1 MFARLR
7 KHGVTE
13 NDAHMLA
20 REPQLAAY
28 LDGAGDTRLAELASW
43 VVNDLAT
50 AIREGTNRVG
60 VKELAALV
68 ALVTEGS
75 ISVRIARDVLAEA
88 QTSGEAPANIVDRK
102 GLRVVSDEG
111 QLRAAIQGVLD
122 ANPAKV
128 AEYRGGKKGLTGFF
142 TGLVMRAT
150 NGQADPKTVARLLSE
165 MLG

>member
-1 MFARLR
+1 MAARLR
-7 KHGVTE
+7 QHGVSE
-13 NDAHMLA
+13 NDAHLLA

-28 LDGAGDTRLAELASW
+28 LEGAGDKRLAELAPW

-50 AIREGTNRVG
+50 PIREGTNRVG
-60 VKELAALV
+60 VEALAALV
-68 ALVTEGS
+68 ALVAEGS
-75 ISVRIARDVLAEA
+75 ISARIAKDVLAEA
-88 QTSGEAPANIVDRK
+88 QASGEAPASIVERK

-142 TGLVMRAT
+142 TGQVMRAT
-150 NGQADPKTVARLLSE
+150 NGQADPKAVARLLSE